1 MAIAFVGLAIF
12 TGSLAI
18 AVSLDKLRAVSYRY
32 EFIAVNEA
40 CLILFDKKTGQYWQ
54 KRMGS
59 DRDNKW
65 RKEES
70 PFQERN
76 QKW

>member
-1 MAIAFVGLAIF
+1 MAIVFVGLAIF

-54 KRMGS
+54 KRMV
-59 DRDNKW
+59 RDGDNEW

-70 PFQERN
+70 PFHEKD
-76 QKW
+76 QKR